1 MHNQGIPNRA
11 LKRMIADCNCE
22 QLANN
27 PKNADVT
34 LLPDFSCHTLRHTLA
49 TRMCEMGIN
58 LKVIQD
64 VLGHSDFSTTMN
76 VYTDATS
83 DFKKKEF
90 QTLEK
95 LLKGGSAE

>member
-1 MHNQGIPNRA
+1 MKRKTVS
-11 LKRMIADCNCE
+11 LKSLMNFWRKH
-22 QLANN
+22 
-27 PKNADVT
+27 P
-34 LLPDFSCHTLRHTLA
+34 LLPNFSCHTLRHTFA

>member
-1 MHNQGIPNRA
+1 MSGITLDAYVEGQPREIYIYYK
-11 LKRMIADCNCE
+11 LLDE
-22 QLANN
+22 QLKDKTSLFLRRIYVIYQ
-27 PKNADVT
+27 PYESV
-34 LLPDFSCHTLRHTLA
+34 LLFGKR
-49 TRMCEMGIN
+49 
-58 LKVIQD
+58 
-64 VLGHSDFSTTMN
+64 TTMN

>member
-1 MHNQGIPNRA
+1 
-11 LKRMIADCNCE
+11 
-22 QLANN
+22 
-27 PKNADVT
+27 
-34 LLPDFSCHTLRHTLA
+34 
-49 TRMCEMGIN
+49 
-58 LKVIQD
+58 VIQD